1 LTSTRGWR
9 LVLAPRTAPA
19 GSSQR
24 RFARRARRHRLRVLL
39 SWLVGVGVAA
49 LLGGVVAIVYATP
62 ALGVHGIRVTGVSA
76 LSAQEVRAAAA
87 VRTGTPLAGLD
98 LAAVERRVRALKP
111 VRSVS
116 AAKDYPRTLVLA
128 VRERTAVAVVPAG
141 LGYTLLDADGVA
153 YLPVGSAPPGLPVV
167 RLAAPGPGDGATRAA
182 LTVLA
187 ALPPWLRDRLVAL
200 AADAPTRVRLELTER
215 RTVIWGDATE
225 NDAKVRVVQFTK
237 IEPDKT
243 LDVSAPGVVLER

>member
-1 LTSTRGWR
+1 MTSTRGWR

-24 RFARRARRHRLRVLL
+24 RFAKRARQHRLRVLL
-39 SWLVGVGVAA
+39 SWLVGLGVVA

-76 LSAQEVRAAAA
+76 LTAQDVRDAARVPA
-87 VRTGTPLAGLD
+87 GTPLARLD
-98 LAAVERRVRALKP
+98 LAVVERRVRSLPP
-111 VRSVS
+111 VRTVS
-116 AAKDYPRTLVLA
+116 ASKDYPRTLVLA
-128 VRERTAVAVVPAG
+128 VKERTAIAVVPRA

-153 YLPVGSAPPGLPVV
+153 FLPVGSAPPGLPVL
-167 RLAAPGPGDGATRAA
+167 RLAAPSAGDATTKAA

-187 ALPPWLRDRLVAL
+187 TLPPWLRDPLVAL
-200 AADAPTRVRLELTER
+200 VADAPTRIRLELTER
-215 RTVIWGDATE
+215 RTVVWGDAADNE
-225 NDAKVRVVQFTK
+225 AKIRVLQFTK